1 MATKN
6 DRRTPWMATHPGTI
20 LKYELEERDLSQKD
34 FATMIDMQKSHV
46 SEFITGKRP
55 ITMSIAEKIER
66 KLGVSA
72 LSLVNLQNKYEYDTN
87 VINQRKI
94 DINKIKQLPTTE
106 DMFVDEYGARG
117 TAMRDEF
124 DAKSRAW
131 YYAEVLK
138 NARKAA
144 GITQQQLAEKIGKKR
159 EYVAMLEKGE
169 TDMQLSTF
177 IMISEAVG
185 LKFALTY

>member
-1 MATKN
+1 MRK
-6 DRRTPWMATHPGTI
+6 GI
-20 LKYELEERDLSQKD
+20 LLLV
-34 FATMIDMQKSHV
+34 ILL
-46 SEFITGKRP
+46 FITSGCSVFGTMFSKSRTNFKQFTAMRP
-55 ITMSIAEKIER
+55 
-66 KLGVSA
+66 
-72 LSLVNLQNKYEYDTN
+72 
-87 VINQRKI
+87 KI
-94 DINKIKQLPTTE
+94 DINKLKHLPTTE
-106 DMFVDEYGARG
+106 DMFVDEYGAKG
-117 TAMRDEF
+117 TASRDEF

-144 GITQQQLAEKIGKKR
+144 GITQQQLADKIGKKR